1 MTEAEKKIPR
11 SIDLLSRNDSRLL
24 VVDVQEKLVPHIPV
38 GDSLVANCK
47 KLILGA
53 KILDVPVS
61 ATEQYPQGLGPTV
74 AELADLLPTISEK
87 LEFSCAPC
95 LGWNSPAEQADGRFK
110 VVVCGIESHVC
121 VQQTVLDLIG
131 QGFRVYVPADAVASR
146 NKFDWEVALKR
157 MEASGATITTTEAV
171 LFEWCEVAGTRE
183 FKEISKLVTGR

>member
-1 MTEAEKKIPR
+1 
-11 SIDLLSRNDSRLL
+11 
-24 VVDVQEKLVPHIPV
+24 
-38 GDSLVANCK
+38 
-47 KLILGA
+47 
-53 KILDVPVS
+53 
-61 ATEQYPQGLGPTV
+61 
-74 AELADLLPTISEK
+74 
-87 LEFSCAPC
+87 